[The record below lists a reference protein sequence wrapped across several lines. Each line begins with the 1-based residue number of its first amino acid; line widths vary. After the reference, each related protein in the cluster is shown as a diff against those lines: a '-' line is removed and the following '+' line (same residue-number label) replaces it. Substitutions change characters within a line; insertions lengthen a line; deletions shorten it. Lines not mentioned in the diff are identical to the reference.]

1 MTEIIIDL
9 FSFLWITS
17 SLKYDRKY
25 IINLTMIQLISMSMR
40 KTNCAFR
47 IHRKEDVGI
56 DYRYRGR
63 PIQYSCDPNFCLSF
77 DLLSLVSGIT
87 KFTLYIILTILSI
100 KINIGCCGSNL
111 QSHSW
116 EGEAGGKWV
125 QVQLSYF
132 VVTTQTRKKKKT
144 DNSLLYFADSVLS
157 TGHYDHNHYHCL
169 HYHHNLFVKFL

>member
-25 IINLTMIQLISMSMR
+25 IINLTMIQLISMPMK

-100 KINIGCCGSNL
+100 KINIGCRGSNL

-116 EGEAGGKWV
+116 EGEAGGK
-125 QVQLSYF
+125 
-132 VVTTQTRKKKKT
+132 
-144 DNSLLYFADSVLS
+144 
-157 TGHYDHNHYHCL
+157 
-169 HYHHNLFVKFL
+169 